1 MQNTE
6 NKEIWTA
13 LYARLSMD
21 DGNVGE
27 SMSIGSQKA
36 ILKRKAEKMG
46 IHSYKFYMDDGYSGT
61 NFNRPSFQQM
71 IADIE
76 AGHVDCVITKDLSRL
91 GRNYLESGAYI
102 EVFFPNHHV
111 RYIAINDGVDSA
123 NNGEMDITPFKNIL
137 NEFYSRDISKKVKS
151 GKYIRAC
158 QGKFMGVHAPFGY
171 KKDPADKNHLIA
183 DEETAPT
190 VRYIFQIALKGY
202 GNNKIGKV
210 LYQEKIPKPTYYKQE
225 YFGKFLIAD
234 DDAYN
239 WKQETI
245 LRILR
250 NPLYKGDFWVQR
262 NDKKHFKQQTRG
274 YIPIK
279 ERVTIPSDHEAIVDE
294 HTWNTVQGILDR
306 HTKVKPCTS
315 GYDNKFRGI
324 LKCAD
329 CGNNLIIHTDG
340 RNPDRPLLEKTYYQ
354 CRIYRVRGAKFCSQH
369 RISAGDLE
377 ELVLS
382 DIQFH
387 AGKVIKNRE
396 KFMRKVLGQMDMS
409 SANSKANIDKK
420 VAVLEKKL
428 KESDKQFI
436 KLYGDW
442 SKQMISEQQ
451 FRLLSAHFEQEKKD
465 YTEQIEKLKAM
476 AENLENSTDKAE
488 RLADEM
494 AECAE
499 IKELTTDIVNRL
511 IEKIEVSEPQTING
525 EKVQNIRIFYKFVGE
540 IN

>member
-36 ILKRKAEKMG
+36 ILKRKAEEMG

-190 VRYIFQIALKGY
+190 VRYIFQLALKGY
-202 GNNKIGKV
+202 GKNKIGKV
-210 LYQEKIPKPTYYKQE
+210 LYQEKIPKPAYYKQE

-274 YIPIK
+274 YIPI
-279 ERVTIPSDHEAIVDE
+279 T
-294 HTWNTVQGILDR
+294 
-306 HTKVKPCTS
+306 
-315 GYDNKFRGI
+315 
-324 LKCAD
+324 
-329 CGNNLIIHTDG
+329 
-340 RNPDRPLLEKTYYQ
+340 
-354 CRIYRVRGAKFCSQH
+354 
-369 RISAGDLE
+369 
-377 ELVLS
+377 
-382 DIQFH
+382 
-387 AGKVIKNRE
+387 
-396 KFMRKVLGQMDMS
+396 
-409 SANSKANIDKK
+409 
-420 VAVLEKKL
+420 
-428 KESDKQFI
+428 
-436 KLYGDW
+436 
-442 SKQMISEQQ
+442 
-451 FRLLSAHFEQEKKD
+451 
-465 YTEQIEKLKAM
+465 
-476 AENLENSTDKAE
+476 
-488 RLADEM
+488 
-494 AECAE
+494 
-499 IKELTTDIVNRL
+499 
-511 IEKIEVSEPQTING
+511 
-525 EKVQNIRIFYKFVGE
+525 
-540 IN
+540 

>member
-13 LYARLSMD
+13 LYTRLSMD

-36 ILKRKAEKMG
+36 ILKRKAEEMG
-46 IHSYKFYMDDGYSGT
+46 IHSYKFYVDDGYSGT

-76 AGHVDCVITKDLSRL
+76 AGHVDCVITKDLSRF

-111 RYIAINDGVDSA
+111 RYIAVNDGVDSA
-123 NNGEMDITPFKNIL
+123 NSGEMDITPFKNIL
-137 NEFYSRDISKKVKS
+137 NEFYSRDISKKVKT
-151 GKYIRAC
+151 GRYIRAS
-158 QGKFMGVHAPFGY
+158 QGKFMGAYAPFGY

-190 VRYIFQIALKGY
+190 VRYIFQLALKGY
-202 GNNKIGKV
+202 GNNKIGKI
-210 LYQEKIPKPTYYKQE
+210 LYEEKIPKPAYYNQE
-225 YFGKFLIAD
+225 VFGKFLIAED
-234 DDAYN
+234 DIYN
-239 WKQETI
+239 WKQSTI
-245 LRILR
+245 IRILR
-250 NPLYKGDFWVQR
+250 NPLYKGYFWVQR
-262 NDKKHFKQQTRG
+262 YDRKYFKQQSKG

-279 ERVTIPSDHEAIVDE
+279 DRVTIPSDHEAIVDE
-294 HTWNTVQGILDR
+294 HTWNTVQEILDR

-329 CGNNLIIHTDG
+329 CGSNLTIHTDG
-340 RNPDRPLLEKTYYQ
+340 RNPDRPLLEKTYYL
-354 CRIYRVRGAKFCSQH
+354 CRIYRVRGAKFCSKH

-387 AGKVIKNRE
+387 AGKVIKDRE

-442 SKQMISEQQ
+442 SKQIISEQQ

-476 AENLENSTDKAE
+476 AENLEDSAGKAE

-499 IKELTTDIVNRL
+499 IKELTTEIVNRL
-511 IEKIEVSEPQTING
+511 IEKIEVSEPQTIND

>member
-36 ILKRKAEKMG
+36 ILKRKAEEMG
-46 IHSYKFYMDDGYSGT
+46 IHSYKFYVDDGYSGT

-71 IADIE
+71 IGDIE

-111 RYIAINDGVDSA
+111 RYIAVNDGVDSA
-123 NNGEMDITPFKNIL
+123 NIGEMDITPFKNIL
-137 NEFYSRDISKKVKS
+137 NEFYSRDISKKVKT
-151 GKYIRAC
+151 GRYIRAS
-158 QGKFMGVHAPFGY
+158 QGKFMGAYAPFGY

-190 VRYIFQIALKGY
+190 VRYIFQLALEGY
-202 GNNKIGKV
+202 GNNKIGKI
-210 LYQEKIPKPTYYKQE
+210 LYEEKIPKPAYYNQE
-225 YFGKFLIAD
+225 VFGKFLIAED
-234 DDAYN
+234 DIYN
-239 WKQETI
+239 WKQSTI
-245 LRILR
+245 IRILR
-250 NPLYKGDFWVQR
+250 NPLYKGYFWVQR
-262 NDKKHFKQQTRG
+262 YDKKHFKQQTRG

-279 ERVTIPSDHEAIVDE
+279 ERAVIPSDHEALVDE
-294 HTWNTVQGILDR
+294 HTWNTVQEILDR

-329 CGNNLIIHTDG
+329 CGNNLTIHTDG
-340 RNPDRPLLEKTYYQ
+340 RNPDRPLLERTYYL
-354 CRIYRVRGAKFCSQH
+354 CRIYRVRGAKFCSKH

-387 AGKVIKNRE
+387 AGKVIKDRE
-396 KFMRKVLGQMDMS
+396 KFMRKVLGQMNMS
-409 SANSKANIDKK
+409 SANSRASIDKK

-428 KESDKQFI
+428 KESDNQFI

-442 SKQMISEQQ
+442 SKQIISEQQ

-465 YTEQIEKLKAM
+465 YTEQIEKLRVT
-476 AENLENSTDKAE
+476 AENLEDSADKAE

-499 IKELTTDIVNRL
+499 IKELTTEIVNRL